1 VDSKVDREDR
11 EDGVDNKG
19 GKVPN
24 KGGRVPKEAGAMR
37 EKDTMDN
44 MENQDKEVRE
54 DGAMKDK
61 EVKEAREVGEV
72 KAVSKEE
79 VKVVGEV
86 KAASKEVKEAG
97 EAKVVSKEARVGSTK
112 AKVSIREV
120 RDLTKEAKIILKWVI
135 LPNLSTLTPAAPT
148 RSFQLETP
156 HFPLTPATTPMPR
169 TN

>member
-11 EDGVDNKG
+11 EDGVD
-19 GKVPN
+19 N

-86 KAASKEVKEAG
+86 K
-97 EAKVVSKEARVGSTK
+97 VVSKEARVGSTK
-112 AKVSIREV
+112 AKVSIREA
-120 RDLTKEAKIILKWVI
+120 RDLTKEVKIILKWVI

-148 RSFQLETP
+148 RSFRLETP